1 VTKAIAMAS
10 VAALMACAGGSKQ
23 AKPQSSSAPQSAEAK
38 AAAEQDKKDEAKLVC
53 VWERPPGSNIAEKIC
68 RYPEQSEQEQKAIE
82 QEATQRTI
90 HSLPPVV
97 QTNRG

>member
-1 VTKAIAMAS
+1 MAS

-23 AKPQSSSAPQSAEAK
+23 AKPQSSTAPESAEAK